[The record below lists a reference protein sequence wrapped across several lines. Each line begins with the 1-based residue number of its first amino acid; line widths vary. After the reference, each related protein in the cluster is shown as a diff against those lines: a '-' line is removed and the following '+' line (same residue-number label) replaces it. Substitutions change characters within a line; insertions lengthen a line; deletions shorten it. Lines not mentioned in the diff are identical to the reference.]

1 MAPPE
6 PCGLT
11 KARLEQPKTDE
22 AEENEHKNNAMIMIE
37 VI

>member
-1 MAPPE
+1 MAARE

-22 AEENEHKNNAMIMIE
+22 AEENEHKNNVMMMIE